1 MKKTLA
7 FWRLSYE
14 VSVFDTELEEL
25 PAAMAEA
32 LKNSKAAATAVS
44 VINEIINNGL
54 NADMAF
60 VCIMTPITLIRN
72 ERRMRVN

>member
-14 VSVFDTELEEL
+14 VSVFDTELEAL
-25 PAAMAEA
+25 PAAMAEV

-44 VINEIINNGL
+44 IIKEIINSVL

-60 VCIMTPITLIRN
+60 VFIMTPITFIRD
-72 ERRMRVN
+72 ERQMRVN